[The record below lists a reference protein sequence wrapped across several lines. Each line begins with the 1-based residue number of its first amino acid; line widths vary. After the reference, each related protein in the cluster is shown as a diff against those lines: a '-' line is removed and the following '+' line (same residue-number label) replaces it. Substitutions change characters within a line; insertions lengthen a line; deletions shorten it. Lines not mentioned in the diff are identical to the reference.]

1 MLGGYVRYHFNKNNV
16 KIRTVEQSR
25 VISNK
30 IKVLGTKIDDL
41 TIINYYYSSDQSK
54 YLVSLKCIFDGII
67 QRSTQILR
75 NRRKS

>member
-41 TIINYYYSSDQSK
+41 TIINYYYS
-54 YLVSLKCIFDGII
+54 YLVSLKCIFDDII